1 MREQISENT
10 KNNVVQRWLQ
20 GDQRDKIASDMQIGT
35 GTVSTIIL
43 EWKKNIGIPDADTLR
58 QFATELRRSG
68 IDTSQCASGYRLFN
82 LIAKLGLDDERL
94 ESFVNKVYRQ
104 CQECN
109 IAPHEIVETSQ
120 QILSIRESYPISQLP
135 DHIKKQIVEAERLEN
150 ELKRLREEKT
160 NAQKERDEALEGS
173 KMTSNAIDDFIRL
186 KRLLDKFG
194 LSFEESKIPRLVK
207 VLHELQHSGYE
218 PIMITE
224 KLSSIGSLQT
234 REDELQISIANK
246 EETLRKSTEE
256 CVRYE
261 EKLDSHRMS
270 LGLYDKLE
278 RDGIGL
284 KELGSL
290 RNIVSE
296 ISACHNNL
304 RPYFAFKKFCRNIE
318 GQYDKK
324 LGFEGRIASMNEQ
337 LQKSQ
342 QNLHHISLE
351 YAQKKNVLDML
362 TELREYG
369 VTQENIIQWTQI
381 CRETK
386 LDISAVGSDLLEYGN
401 IKSAYYSIHAKVQSL
416 KSEAQDLD
424 RKNDEHRKMIGT
436 ITNIII
442 GIMQGNLQQFKQ
454 AIQNIFHTAEDGLN
468 CSTNSSIKKMQNT
481 EQQLINTGERAK
493 GMVQSLELELNKQ
506 LDMFHKIGS
515 SAEFSPLI
523 KAARGQFVDPDELK
537 LPIIRAIDIMI
548 SKLNSIASSV
558 TKNKLEQAR
567 DSLQSEC
574 LIFS

>member
-1 MREQISENT
+1 MRGPIAEDT
-10 KNNVVQRWLQ
+10 KNDVVQKWLQ
-20 GDQRDKIASDMQIGT
+20 GHQRDKIASDMQLGT

-58 QFATELRRSG
+58 QFATELRRSS
-68 IDTSQCASGYRLFN
+68 INTSECALGYRLLN
-82 LIAKLGLDDERL
+82 LLAKLGVDDEDL

-104 CQECN
+104 CQEYN

-120 QILSIRESYPISQLP
+120 QILSIRGSHPISQLP

-194 LSFEESKIPRLVK
+194 LSFEESKIPKLVK

-234 REDELQISIANK
+234 REDELQISITNK
-246 EETLRKSTEE
+246 EERLRKNTEE
-256 CVRYE
+256 CARYE

-270 LGLYDKLE
+270 LGLYGKLE

-304 RPYFAFKKFCRNIE
+304 SPYFAFKKFCRDIE

-362 TELREYG
+362 TELMEYG

-381 CRETK
+381 CKESK
-386 LDISAVGSDLLEYGN
+386 LEISAVGSDLLEYGN
-401 IKSAYYSIHAKVQSL
+401 LKSAYHSIYAKVQSL
-416 KSEAQDLD
+416 KSEAEDLD

-442 GIMQGNLQQFKQ
+442 GIMQDRLQKFTQ

-481 EQQLINTGERAK
+481 EQQLVNTGERAK
-493 GMVQSLELELNKQ
+493 GIVQSLELELNKQ

>member
-1 MREQISENT
+1 MREQLSENT
-10 KNNVVQRWLQ
+10 KDNIVHRWLQ

-58 QFATELRRSG
+58 QFATELRRSR
-68 IDTSQCASGYRLFN
+68 IDTSECALGYRLLN
-82 LIAKLGLDDERL
+82 SLAKLGVDDEDL
-94 ESFVNKVYRQ
+94 ESFVNKLYRQ

-120 QILSIRESYPISQLP
+120 QILSIRESHPISQLP
-135 DHIKKQIVEAERLEN
+135 DHIQKQIVEAERLEN

-194 LSFEESKIPRLVK
+194 LSFEESKIPKLVK

-234 REDELQISIANK
+234 REDELQISITNN
-246 EETLRKSTEE
+246 EERLRKNTEE
-256 CVRYE
+256 CARYE

-270 LGLYDKLE
+270 LGLYGKLE

-304 RPYFAFKKFCRNIE
+304 SPYFAFRKFCRDIE

-351 YAQKKNVLDML
+351 YAQKKNVLDIF

-381 CRETK
+381 CKETK
-386 LDISAVGSDLLEYGN
+386 LDISAVSSDLLEYGN
-401 IKSAYYSIHAKVQSL
+401 LKSAYHSIYAKVQSL
-416 KSEAQDLD
+416 KSEAEDLD
-424 RKNDEHRKMIGT
+424 RKNDEHRKMIRT

-442 GIMQGNLQQFKQ
+442 GIMQDNVQQFKQ

-481 EQQLINTGERAK
+481 EQQLVNTGERAK
-493 GMVQSLELELNKQ
+493 GIVQSLELELNKQ

>member
-1 MREQISENT
+1 
-10 KNNVVQRWLQ
+10 
-20 GDQRDKIASDMQIGT
+20 
-35 GTVSTIIL
+35 
-43 EWKKNIGIPDADTLR
+43 
-58 QFATELRRSG
+58 
-68 IDTSQCASGYRLFN
+68 
-82 LIAKLGLDDERL
+82 
-94 ESFVNKVYRQ
+94 
-104 CQECN
+104 
-109 IAPHEIVETSQ
+109 VETSQ
-120 QILSIRESYPISQLP
+120 QILSIRGSRPISQLT

-173 KMTSNAIDDFIRL
+173 KMASNAIDDFIRL

-194 LSFEESKIPRLVK
+194 LSFEVSKIPKLVK

-246 EETLRKSTEE
+246 EERLRKSTEE
-256 CVRYE
+256 CAKYE

-270 LGLYDKLE
+270 LGLYGKLE

-304 RPYFAFKKFCRNIE
+304 RPYFAFKKFCRDIE
-318 GQYDKK
+318 GQYDMK

-351 YAQKKNVLDML
+351 YAQKKNVLDIL
-362 TELREYG
+362 TEL
-369 VTQENIIQWTQI
+369 
-381 CRETK
+381 
-386 LDISAVGSDLLEYGN
+386 
-401 IKSAYYSIHAKVQSL
+401 
-416 KSEAQDLD
+416 
-424 RKNDEHRKMIGT
+424 IGT
-436 ITNIII
+436 ITDTII
-442 GIMQGNLQQFKQ
+442 GIMQDNLQQFKQ

-468 CSTNSSIKKMQNT
+468 CSTNFSIKKMQNT
-481 EQQLINTGERAK
+481 ELQLVNTGERAK
-493 GMVQSLELELNKQ
+493 GIVQSLELELNKQ

-537 LPIIRAIDIMI
+537 LPVIRAIDIMI

>member
-1 MREQISENT
+1 MREQLSENT
-10 KNNVVQRWLQ
+10 KDDVVHRWLQ
-20 GDQRDKIASDMQIGT
+20 GDQRDKIASDMQLGT

-58 QFATELRRSG
+58 QFATELRRSS
-68 IDTSQCASGYRLFN
+68 INTSECALGYRLLN
-82 LIAKLGLDDERL
+82 LLAKLGVDDEDL

-120 QILSIRESYPISQLP
+120 QILSIRGSHPISQLP
-135 DHIKKQIVEAERLEN
+135 DHIKKQVVEAERLEN

-160 NAQKERDEALEGS
+160 NAQKERDEALKGS

-186 KRLLDKFG
+186 KRRLDKFG
-194 LSFEESKIPRLVK
+194 LSFEESKIPKLVK

-234 REDELQISIANK
+234 REDELQISITNK
-246 EETLRKSTEE
+246 EERLRKSTEE

-261 EKLDSHRMS
+261 EKLNSHRMS
-270 LGLYDKLE
+270 LGLYGKLE

-304 RPYFAFKKFCRNIE
+304 RPYFAFKKFCRDIE

-324 LGFEGRIASMNEQ
+324 LGFEGRITSMNEQ

-362 TELREYG
+362 TELMEYG

-381 CRETK
+381 CKETK

-401 IKSAYYSIHAKVQSL
+401 LKSAYHSIYAKVQSL
-416 KSEAQDLD
+416 KSEAEDLD

-442 GIMQGNLQQFKQ
+442 GIMQDRLQKFTQ

-481 EQQLINTGERAK
+481 EQQLVNTGERAK
-493 GMVQSLELELNKQ
+493 GIVQSLELELNKQ

>member
-1 MREQISENT
+1 
-10 KNNVVQRWLQ
+10 
-20 GDQRDKIASDMQIGT
+20 
-35 GTVSTIIL
+35 
-43 EWKKNIGIPDADTLR
+43 
-58 QFATELRRSG
+58 
-68 IDTSQCASGYRLFN
+68 
-82 LIAKLGLDDERL
+82 
-94 ESFVNKVYRQ
+94 
-104 CQECN
+104 
-109 IAPHEIVETSQ
+109 VETSQ
-120 QILSIRESYPISQLP
+120 QILSIRGSHPISQLP

-194 LSFEESKIPRLVK
+194 LSFEESKIPKLVK

-234 REDELQISIANK
+234 REDELQISITNK
-246 EETLRKSTEE
+246 EERLRKNTEE
-256 CVRYE
+256 CARYE

-270 LGLYDKLE
+270 LGLYGKLE

-304 RPYFAFKKFCRNIE
+304 SPYFAFRKFCRDIE

-362 TELREYG
+362 TELMEYG

-381 CRETK
+381 CKETK

-401 IKSAYYSIHAKVQSL
+401 LKSAYYSIHAKVQSL
-416 KSEAQDLD
+416 KSEAEDLD

-481 EQQLINTGERAK
+481 EQQLVNTGERAK
-493 GMVQSLELELNKQ
+493 GIVQSLELELNKQ